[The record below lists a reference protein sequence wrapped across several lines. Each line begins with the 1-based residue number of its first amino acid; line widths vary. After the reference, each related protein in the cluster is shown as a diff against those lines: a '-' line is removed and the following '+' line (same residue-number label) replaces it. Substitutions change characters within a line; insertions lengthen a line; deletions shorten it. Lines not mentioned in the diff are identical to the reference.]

1 MHQRG
6 PNVFW
11 YKTRIPPR
19 FKRSRNA
26 LLWSK
31 SESATFNLNPD
42 NSSLRFRG
50 LVNMWERTLRD
61 LIRGLRANKHDEA
74 KFINQAID
82 EIRTEARSKDMS
94 VKAAAILK
102 MTFVSSI
109 V

>member
-1 MHQRG
+1 MQLCIKEAKFTIQATN
-6 PNVFW
+6 PAEFQVVP
-11 YKTRIPPR
+11 KCTVVVQTRIRNLQLEPR
-19 FKRSRNA
+19 HHFH
-26 LLWSK
+26 
-31 SESATFNLNPD
+31 
-42 NSSLRFRG
+42 G
-50 LVNMWERTLRD
+50 LVNMWERTLQD

-82 EIRTEARSKDMS
+82 EIRTEARSKDMG